1 MFLDSYGLK
10 VKNLIPH
17 LGLMLLARMDGKSPV
32 NYIQSPKFKDQIRA
46 IAIDWIRN
54 GAEIVDL
61 GEEIWE
67 KLILI
72 D

>member
-1 MFLDSYGLK
+1 
-10 VKNLIPH
+10 
-17 LGLMLLARMDGKSPV
+17 MDGKSPV
-32 NYIQSPKFKDQIRA
+32 NYIQDPKLKEQIRA

-54 GAEIVDL
+54 GTDIVDF